1 MVDKFINYSE
11 NVDSIQEAFAFIM
24 DYMDQ
29 FESPSIAIQPYTS
42 YDSLVDMDDE
52 DKGELKFGVS
62 VSGNVE
68 E

>member
-1 MVDKFINYSE
+1 MVEKFVNYSE
-11 NVDSIQEAFAFIM
+11 NVDSIQQAFAFIM

-29 FESPSIAIQPYTS
+29 FESPNITIQPYTS
-42 YDSLVDMDDE
+42 YESLSDMDDD

-68 E
+68 